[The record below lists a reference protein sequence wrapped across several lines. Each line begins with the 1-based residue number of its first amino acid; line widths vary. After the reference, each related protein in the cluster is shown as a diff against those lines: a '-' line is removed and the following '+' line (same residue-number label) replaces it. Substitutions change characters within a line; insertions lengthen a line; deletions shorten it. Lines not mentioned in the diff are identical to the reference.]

1 MRMRKRMRISVVII
15 LFMGI
20 LIMSNSCSRHFACG
34 IYVNR
39 TNKYDTI
46 RLYPDGNFEQ
56 IIYNRQKKL
65 VYHSMSKWQQTLT
78 QV

>member
-1 MRMRKRMRISVVII
+1 
-15 LFMGI
+15 
-20 LIMSNSCSRHFACG
+20 MSNSCSRHFPFG

-56 IIYNRQKKL
+56 IIYNRQKNLFTIVSLNGNK
-65 VYHSMSKWQQTLT
+65 H
-78 QV
+78 